1 MNMGRT
7 LECVMGTVERALDVA
22 RHGVEPL
29 HVPASVAARAPTL
42 STNMCVWAD
51 EGAEGAQSVAADP
64 GVYERDL
71 GWSVTQTRRISS
83 SRRSNPARLVS
94 EFTQKQITS

>member
-71 GWSVTQTRRISS
+71 GWSVTQTRRISCDCGLTPNQDES
-83 SRRSNPARLVS
+83 
-94 EFTQKQITS
+94 